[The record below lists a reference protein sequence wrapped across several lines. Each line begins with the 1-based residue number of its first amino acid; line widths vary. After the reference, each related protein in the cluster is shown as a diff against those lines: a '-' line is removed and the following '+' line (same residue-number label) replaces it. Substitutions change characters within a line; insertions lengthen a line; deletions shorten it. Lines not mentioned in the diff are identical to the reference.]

1 MRSTVHPGHMSDTES
16 DDPVVVSENGV
27 TVEKSFEPAD
37 FSVPAIAYT
46 VRSEREE
53 PVSVRLVDDVPD
65 DVDPDDVGFHPNHG
79 AEYWGIEGE
88 DIALERSL
96 DPGEEFVT
104 VYGVRGEDAAGV
116 ERFLTRPTIGSVTPA
131 DDAGVGGVV
140 EGATEPDQ
148 DASLGLDIPEA
159 EIDSGTDEESG
170 VDLDI
175 DLSSPSTAAATDD
188 STGDDPTPGDG
199 AGLTIGE
206 APTDGDPA
214 DDADPTP
221 DDGPVDLGPASDD
234 DPADDADTVVGDD
247 STAGGV
253 PTVDD
258 GDSTT
263 DDPADGVEVDAGP
276 ADGGDTGSAED
287 PTAGSGG
294 SAAIDDDSLATVLAA
309 EIRDGAVPAE
319 DLETLRAALGTSG
332 GGSTAAR
339 VEHLQSRVA
348 DLEAYTEALEAFL
361 DEEGG
366 AAAVVDDLRTELAT
380 TNERLDAL
388 ESEVAALRAA
398 VDGDEAS
405 AGLVARLNGLEDDVE
420 MLESGLVDVAELGD
434 RLADALG
441 GLESPD
447 DPTHEG

>member
-1 MRSTVHPGHMSDTES
+1 MSDTES

-27 TVEKSFEPAD
+27 TVEKSFEPAE

-65 DVDPDDVGFHPNHG
+65 DVDPDDVGFHPDHG

-116 ERFLTRPTIGSVTPA
+116 ERFLTRPTVESVTPA
-131 DDAGVGGVV
+131 DDAGDGEVV
-140 EGATEPDQ
+140 EGAMELDQ
-148 DASLGLDIPEA
+148 DASLGLDIPEM
-159 EIDSGTDEESG
+159 EIDSGADEESG

-188 STGDDPTPGDG
+188 STGDDPTDG

-206 APTDGDPA
+206 APTDDDPAADVDPA
-214 DDADPTP
+214 DDAHPTP
-221 DDGPVDLGPASDD
+221 GDGSVALGPASDD
-234 DPADDADTVVGDD
+234 DPADDTDTIVGDD
-247 STAGGV
+247 STAGGA
-253 PTVDD
+253 PMVDD

-263 DDPADGVEVDAGP
+263 DDPADDVEVDTGP
-276 ADGGDTGSAED
+276 ADGDDTGSAEG
-287 PTAGSGG
+287 PTAGSGR
-294 SAAIDDDSLATVLAA
+294 SAATDDDSLAAALAA
-309 EIRDGAVPAE
+309 EIRDGAVSTE

-366 AAAVVDDLRTELAT
+366 AAAVVDDLRTGLAT
-380 TNERLDAL
+380 TRERLDVL

-405 AGLVARLNGLEDDVE
+405 AGLVARLDDLEDDVGT
-420 MLESGLVDVAELGD
+420 LESGLVDVAELGD

-441 GLESPD
+441 GLESHD

>member
-1 MRSTVHPGHMSDTES
+1 MSDIES

-27 TVEKSFEPAD
+27 TVEKSFEPAE

-65 DVDPDDVGFHPNHG
+65 DVDPDDVGFHPDHG
-79 AEYWGIEGE
+79 AEYWGIESE

-116 ERFLTRPTIGSVTPA
+116 ERFLTPPTVESVTPS
-131 DDAGVGGVV
+131 DDAGDGEIV
-140 EGATEPDQ
+140 EGATEPDR
-148 DASLGLDIPEA
+148 DASLGLDVSEM
-159 EIDSGTDEESG
+159 EIDSGTDRESG

-206 APTDGDPA
+206 APTNDDPA
-214 DDADPTP
+214 ADVDPTP
-221 DDGPVDLGPASDD
+221 GDGPVDLGPASDD
-234 DPADDADTVVGDD
+234 DPADDTDTAVGDD
-247 STAGGV
+247 STAGGA

-263 DDPADGVEVDAGP
+263 DDPADDVEVEVDTGH
-276 ADGGDTGSAED
+276 ADDDTGSAED
-287 PTAGSGG
+287 PAAGSGG
-294 SAAIDDDSLATVLAA
+294 SAATVDDSLAAALAA

-319 DLETLRAALGTSG
+319 DLKTLRAALGMSG

-366 AAAVVDDLRTELAT
+366 AAAVVDDLRTGLAT
-380 TNERLDAL
+380 TKERLDAL

-405 AGLVARLNGLEDDVE
+405 AGLVVRLDDLEDDVE
-420 MLESGLVDVAELGD
+420 TLESGLVDVAELGD

-441 GLESPD
+441 GLESHD
-447 DPTHEG
+447 DPAHEG

>member
-1 MRSTVHPGHMSDTES
+1 MSDTES

-27 TVEKSFEPAD
+27 TVEKSFEPAE

-53 PVSVRLVDDVPD
+53 PVSIRLVDDVPD
-65 DVDPDDVGFHPNHG
+65 DIDPENVGFHSDHG
-79 AEYWGIEGE
+79 AEYWAIEGE
-88 DIALERSL
+88 DIALQRIL

-116 ERFLTRPTIGSVTPA
+116 ERFLTRPTVESITPA
-131 DDAGVGGVV
+131 DDIGANEGVKGP
-140 EGATEPDQ
+140 TDPDQ
-148 DASLGLDIPEA
+148 DASLGPDIPKM
-159 EIDSGTDEESG
+159 EIGSGTDEESG

-175 DLSSPSTAAATDD
+175 DLSSPSTAAAADD
-188 STGDDPTPGDG
+188 PTGDDPTDD
-199 AGLTIGE
+199 ADLTIGE
-206 APTDGDPA
+206 APTDDDPAIGDPV

-221 DDGPVDLGPASDD
+221 GDDPVVDLGPASDD
-234 DPADDADTVVGDD
+234 DPADDTDTAVGDD
-247 STAGGV
+247 STAGGA

-258 GDSTT
+258 
-263 DDPADGVEVDAGP
+263 DPATGDPAVDAGP
-276 ADGGDTGSAED
+276 VGGDDAAPAED
-287 PTAGSGG
+287 PTAGPDG
-294 SAAIDDDSLATVLAA
+294 SAATVDDDSLAAALAA
-309 EIRDGAVPAE
+309 EIRDGAVPAG
-319 DLETLRAALGTSG
+319 DLETLRAALGASDG

-339 VEHLQSRVA
+339 VEHLQSQVA
-348 DLEAYTEALEAFL
+348 DLEAYIEALEAFL

-366 AAAVVDDLRTELAT
+366 AAAVVDDLWTGLAT

-405 AGLVARLNGLEDDVE
+405 AGLVARLDDLEDDVE
-420 MLESGLVDVAELGD
+420 TLESGLVDVAELGD

-441 GLESPD
+441 GLESHD